1 MIYATMVNYN
11 GKIYPAGSDVPV
23 KTKKVEVKEDVVIDE
38 VDNTATSNKRR
49 KKVEE

>member
-1 MIYATMVNYN
+1 MVYNTMVNYN
-11 GKIYPAGSDVPV
+11 GKLYPAGADVPV
-23 KTKKVEVKEDVVIDE
+23 KAKKVEVKEDVVVDE